1 VPPQLWLVRH
11 AETEWS
17 ASGRHTSR
25 TEVALSDAGREAAR
39 ALARVLAPR
48 GFARVLVSPRARA
61 QETAELAG
69 FADPE
74 VDANLAEWDYGELE
88 GLTTSEI
95 RARGGDWSSWTIWTG
110 AVPGGETIAQVA
122 ARATEVLARIDRA
135 AGDVLCFGHGHMSRV
150 LTAVALGLAP
160 DAGRHLA
167 LDPATV
173 NVVGHEHEWRALRIW
188 NARPSTRPEQSGPL
202 SSHSAPVS

>member
-1 VPPQLWLVRH
+1 VPPELWLVRH

-17 ASGRHTSR
+17 KSGRHTSR
-25 TEVALSDAGREAAR
+25 TEVALTKAGREAAQ
-39 ALARVLAPR
+39 ALAGTLASR
-48 GFARVLVSPRARA
+48 RFALVLVSPRARA

-74 VDANLAEWDYGELE
+74 VDENLAEWDYGELE
-88 GLTTSEI
+88 GLTTTEI
-95 RARGGDWSSWTIWTG
+95 RARGDEWSSWTIWTG

-122 ARATEVLARIDRA
+122 ARARAVVARVDRA
-135 AGDVLCFGHGHMSRV
+135 PGDVLCFGHGHMSRV
-150 LTAVALGLAP
+150 LAAVALGLAP

-167 LDPATV
+167 LDPATI
-173 NVVGHEHEWRALRIW
+173 NVIGHEHGWRALRMW
-188 NARPSTRPEQSGPL
+188 NALPSTRPAGSGPA

>member
-1 VPPQLWLVRH
+1 MWLVRH

-122 ARATEVLARIDRA
+122 ARAPPRS
-135 AGDVLCFGHGHMSRV
+135 SRV
-150 LTAVALGLAP
+150 SIAQ
-160 DAGRHLA
+160 
-167 LDPATV
+167 
-173 NVVGHEHEWRALRIW
+173 
-188 NARPSTRPEQSGPL
+188 PETCCASGM
-202 SSHSAPVS
+202 VTCRGC